1 LCLKDLKGDDL
12 YRTADFHLRENINLS
27 DLRHADDARH
37 IDENVRGVLDTILE
51 SHRALKKELCIK
63 ADAALT
69 SQMATEERLIR
80 GSSKM
85 VQEMRN
91 LENNKDEEER
101 WTRAYRVLLSTLP
114 FTEMDDRY
122 ETISEADMN
131 TFSWIFNDTSNTA
144 SSWSSLPD
152 WLRESGSIYWI
163 NGKAGSGKSTL
174 MRYIYEH
181 PNTREYLSLWAG
193 DSPIVLA
200 GFFFWNSGALQQ
212 RTQTGLL
219 RTLLHQ
225 ILSQRADLLP
235 EVMPEKWKQHYER
248 PLWSQRQYISPW
260 SVTQLQKSF
269 ALLVKRSIGVLKIG
283 LFIDGL
289 DEHDRDHKSLI
300 SFLENLALSENI
312 KILTSSRPLVEFEE
326 AFSNYP
332 TLRLQDLTYQ
342 DIKIYVD
349 TRLRKDKNFLGF
361 YRKEPKGTL
370 ALVKEIVGSAEGV
383 FLWVRLVVDS
393 LLEGITYRD
402 RLEDL
407 KNRLRALPKDLEGM
421 FQHMLDQ
428 VHSDYC
434 VHSSRISQLVRAHL
448 ELNERSERQGGTQG
462 HLYALLLSFAQEE
475 DENIIY
481 GPPKILSRPE
491 LSDRCDEILTWLK
504 SRCAGLLEARNLAS
518 QPFSIGSQAHVEHV
532 GNTGKHMD
540 AWPDPPWVVSYIHR
554 SARDFLE
561 QDHIWA
567 RITNPTAHTG
577 FHPSHAW
584 TRAWILYLKRI
595 KPTSKIQKLYGTSL
609 ARIAVEAAEMDATP
623 LSTWRSSPYGEEI
636 GSQIVAMHKL
646 EILKAMAF
654 WLIDSET
661 FQSQK
666 FEPYARFTAR
676 RYKYARAARHYK
688 YPTPGLKEPYRSS
701 AYPRQ
706 AIDTRER
713 RCVNCMNPM
722 KVSPSTV
729 SNSLTET
736 SRIVY
741 RLSTSHRPLYWMEIQ
756 RGTWDYRN

>member
-51 SHRALKKELCIK
+51 SHRALKTELCIK
-63 ADAALT
+63 AGTALT
-69 SQMATEERLIR
+69 SQMATEEKLITE
-80 GSSKM
+80 SSKM

-101 WTRAYRVLLSTLP
+101 WTRAYTMLLSTLR

-122 ETISEADMN
+122 ETISEAEMN
-131 TFSWIFNDTSNTA
+131 TFSWIFNDASNTA

-152 WLRESGSIYWI
+152 WLQGGGDIYWI
-163 NGKAGSGKSTL
+163 NGKAGSRKSTL

-181 PNTREYLSLWAG
+181 HNTREHLSLWAG

-219 RTLLHQ
+219 QTLLHQ

-235 EVMPEKWKQHYER
+235 EVMPEKWKQHYES
-248 PLWSQRQYISPW
+248 PLWSQSDYFSSW

-289 DEHDRDHKSLI
+289 DEHDRDYRSLI
-300 SFLENLALSENI
+300 SFLENIALSENI

-332 TLRLQDLTYQ
+332 TLKLQDLTYR

-361 YRKEPKGTL
+361 YRKEPRGTL

-407 KNRLRALPKDLEGM
+407 KSRLRALPKDLEGM

-428 VHSDYC
+428 VHSDYY
-434 VHSSRISQLVRAHL
+434 VHSSRIFQLVRAHL
-448 ELNERSERQGGTQG
+448 ELNEISER
-462 HLYALLLSFAQEE
+462 
-475 DENIIY
+475 
-481 GPPKILSRPE
+481 
-491 LSDRCDEILTWLK
+491 
-504 SRCAGLLEARNLAS
+504 
-518 QPFSIGSQAHVEHV
+518 
-532 GNTGKHMD
+532 
-540 AWPDPPWVVSYIHR
+540 
-554 SARDFLE
+554 
-561 QDHIWA
+561 
-567 RITNPTAHTG
+567 
-577 FHPSHAW
+577 
-584 TRAWILYLKRI
+584 
-595 KPTSKIQKLYGTSL
+595 
-609 ARIAVEAAEMDATP
+609 
-623 LSTWRSSPYGEEI
+623 
-636 GSQIVAMHKL
+636 
-646 EILKAMAF
+646 
-654 WLIDSET
+654 
-661 FQSQK
+661 
-666 FEPYARFTAR
+666 
-676 RYKYARAARHYK
+676 
-688 YPTPGLKEPYRSS
+688 
-701 AYPRQ
+701 
-706 AIDTRER
+706 
-713 RCVNCMNPM
+713 
-722 KVSPSTV
+722 
-729 SNSLTET
+729 
-736 SRIVY
+736 
-741 RLSTSHRPLYWMEIQ
+741 
-756 RGTWDYRN
+756 